1 MTPIS
6 AKTAREGAPL
16 VEPGEAERI
25 DTGRHPALFDI
36 LGAQPSAE
44 GGWRI
49 AGYAPGAEAMVLE
62 DLSGQPIV
70 EMIPQGRD
78 VFAATLP
85 ERPAG
90 WRFRARRGEAGW
102 TLEDPYRFGPVL
114 GEMDEY
120 FLSEGTHGRLWDAL
134 GAHIRDHEGATGVHF
149 ALWAP
154 NASRVSVV
162 GDFNDWDGRRH
173 VLRRRGATGIWE
185 IFVPALG
192 DGARYK
198 YEILGP
204 DGTLMPPKAD
214 PVGFGSEIRP
224 DNCSV
229 VRDLRGKAW
238 SDGAWMSRRGAL
250 QRTDAP
256 ISIYEAHLASW
267 RRREDGSWLSWKE
280 LAEQLVPYVAEMG
293 FTHIEMLPITEHPFD
308 GSWGYQPVGLYAPTA
323 RHGDPHE
330 FRAFVEACH
339 AAGIGLILDWVP
351 AHFPTDP
358 HGLAKFDGTH
368 LYEHADPRQGYH
380 PDWNTAIFNLGRR
393 EVVNYLVANARYWL
407 TEHHIDALRV
417 DAVASMLYL
426 DYSRK
431 DGEWVP
437 NKHGG
442 RENLEAVDFLRRM
455 NAEVYGDDSSIMTVA
470 EESTAWPGVSRPAHD
485 GGLGFGFKWN
495 MGWMH
500 DTLQYIA
507 REPVHRRHHHG
518 EISFGLH
525 YAFSENFVLPISHDE
540 VVHGKGSML
549 GKMPGDRWG
558 KFANLRAY
566 YAFMFAHPGKKLLFM
581 GQEFGQAAEWNHDAG
596 LDWAAL
602 GDPLH
607 EGLRKLVSDL
617 NAVYRELPG
626 LHQRDTREDG
636 FRWID
641 GAAEAQSVY
650 AWLRLGED
658 GTAPAV
664 CVFNFSDA
672 EYTDWRIGVPAP
684 GFYAERVNSDAEA
697 YGGAGRGNMGGVTAD
712 AAPAHGFD
720 HSIKLTLPPLTGMIF
735 ELRG

>member
-1 MTPIS
+1 MS
-6 AKTAREGAPL
+6 AKTARQGAPL

-78 VFAATLP
+78 VFAAALP
-85 ERPAG
+85 DRPEG
-90 WRFRARRGEAGW
+90 WRFRARRGDAGW
-102 TLEDPYRFGPVL
+102 TIEDPYRFGPVL

-173 VLRRRGATGIWE
+173 VLRQRGATGIWE

-267 RRREDGSWLSWKE
+267 RRAEDGAWLSWKE

-431 DGEWVP
+431 EGEWVP
-437 NKHGG
+437 NKDGG